1 MPAGRHT
8 ILLEGRQFV
17 SGARRVTHEDF
28 LRFAQVS
35 GDRHPMHVDPAY
47 AAQTAMGRI
56 IAHGPFGIALSMGLY
71 NTIEEM
77 TDLAVAMLDIREWK
91 FLLPIFVGDE
101 LRLRLTIGTIRETRS
116 GKLVVDRMF
125 EVVRDGNE
133 VVQSGW
139 SAMLVNPP
147 PADGG

>member
-1 MPAGRHT
+1 PA
-8 ILLEGRQFV
+8 L
-17 SGARRVTHEDF
+17 
-28 LRFAQVS
+28 
-35 GDRHPMHVDPAY
+35 
-47 AAQTAMGRI
+47 AAQTALGRI